1 MDAKLTLKLD
11 RDAIEGAKLYADR
24 RGTSLSRVVESYFR
38 HLAAAVEPAL
48 EKPRRGVV
56 AELAGV
62 LKGVEI
68 GDPREEYTEFLLR
81 KYS

>member
-1 MDAKLTLKLD
+1 MNTKLTLKLD
-11 RDAIEGAKLYADR
+11 REAIERAKHYAER
-24 RGTSLSRVVESYFR
+24 RGLSLSRMVESYFLR
-38 HLAAAVEPAL
+38 LTESEETPREEP
-48 EKPRRGVV
+48 RGVV

-68 GDPREEYTEFLLR
+68 GDPRDEYTEYLLK

>member
-1 MDAKLTLKLD
+1 VNAKLTLKLD
-11 RDAIEGAKLYADR
+11 REAIERAKHYAER
-24 RGTSLSRVVESYFR
+24 RGLSLSRMVESYFLR
-38 HLAAAVEPAL
+38 LAESEELIREEP
-48 EKPRRGVV
+48 KGIV

-68 GDPREEYTEFLLR
+68 GNPKDAYTEYLLK

>member
-11 RDAIEGAKLYADR
+11 SEAIKRAKHYAEK
-24 RGTSLSRVVESYFR
+24 RGLSLSRLVESYFLR
-38 HLAAAVEPAL
+38 LTEAEEPAKEEL
-48 EKPRRGVV
+48 KGGV

-62 LKGVEI
+62 LKGTES
-68 GDPREEYTEFLLR
+68 GDPQEEYTEYLLK

>member
-11 RDAIEGAKLYADR
+11 SATIEGAKHYAER
-24 RGTSLSRVVESYFR
+24 RGMSLSRVVEGYFR
-38 HLAAAVEPAL
+38 RLADVDQPAPPKL
-48 EKPRRGVV
+48 SGVV

-68 GDPREEYTEFLLR
+68 GDPREEYTEYLLK

>member
-11 RDAIEGAKLYADR
+11 REAIQGAKLYADS

-38 HLAAAVEPAL
+38 HLAAVVEPAAERPL
-48 EKPRRGVV
+48 SGGV

-62 LKGVEI
+62 LKGMEI
-68 GDPREEYTEFLLR
+68 ENPREEYTEFLLR